1 MKHVEA
7 YCDGSCQPNPGPGNC
22 AAILMLKEG
31 KNLLVKEEFV
41 GTIENGSTNQRQELL
56 AAILVLKNIK
66 IKDVPIYIYSDS
78 KYLVDGM
85 TKWLKSWK
93 NNKWK
98 KKGGEEIKNLE
109 LWIELY
115 AMTYDKEV
123 TWIWVKGH
131 ADNQHNNRCDK
142 LAVNSLKKFILK

>member
-1 MKHVEA
+1 
-7 YCDGSCQPNPGPGNC
+7 
-22 AAILMLKEG
+22 MLKEG

-131 ADNQHNNRCDK
+131 ADNNTTTDVISWQ
-142 LAVNSLKKFILK
+142 